1 LKRFLFCIAISLTAC
16 CSFAQDTTKTY
27 IINFRGN
34 KTALTKEHKLTL
46 DSVVSTLKAWPVTC
60 NIVSGN
66 YGENEKRLLNGY
78 ERAKAITVY
87 LIEKQGGNKNNI
99 TYNQSTTRT
108 DDGFEIS
115 FSSQDTSTPAL
126 HPNLRKKQNN

>member
-1 LKRFLFCIAISLTAC
+1 MKRFLFCIAISLTAC
-16 CSFAQDTTKTY
+16 CSFGQDTTKTY
-27 IINFRGN
+27 IINFREN

-87 LIEKQGGNKNNI
+87 LIEKQGGSKNNI
-99 TYNQSTTRT
+99 TYNQNTTRT
-108 DDGFEIS
+108 DDAFEIT
-115 FSSQDTSTPAL
+115 FSSQNTSTPAP